1 MKTILTLATLK
12 FFLLLIIIM
21 ASISWGLTWIFRII
35 GSVSPPVK
43 SWHFL
48 RLIHSGAAMDMSY
61 FFLIFHDSNLSPASI
76 ILENIWAWSER
87 KYFSNFASEAANVS
101 VVHLTAAAPNTEQ
114 ILKVKA
120 EVQLPAESNK
130 TFITET
136 GTAKLCVSSTKFR
149 YFTNKQ
155 KQRNKVTV
163 SPGDTTLVQNVVL
176 SSFHLEPATIKIW

>member
-1 MKTILTLATLK
+1 MYENDAVALSCWLISQFSQIHILLCTTGWVEDFANHLKHLTTILTTQTEIERNWPK
-12 FFLLLIIIM
+12 NHQIVQYKEDYPHPYNTKIFFLLLIIIM

-87 KYFSNFASEAANVS
+87 KYFPNFASEAAANVS
-101 VVHLTAAAPNTEQ
+101 VVHLQ
-114 ILKVKA
+114 
-120 EVQLPAESNK
+120 QLQTLS
-130 TFITET
+130 TFW
-136 GTAKLCVSSTKFR
+136 K
-149 YFTNKQ
+149 
-155 KQRNKVTV
+155 
-163 SPGDTTLVQNVVL
+163 
-176 SSFHLEPATIKIW
+176 